1 MLFNYDYS
9 FANQIKAVMT
19 RQHTFLL
26 KCIKFYS
33 SFCKQ
38 SYDETT
44 QAFKKLKE
52 VQYRKAF
59 KLMYVHVQYAYT
71 CE

>member
-1 MLFNYDYS
+1 MLNTVLQLRF
-9 FANQIKAVMT
+9 KAVMK

-38 SYDETT
+38 SYDKTT
-44 QAFKKLKE
+44 QACKKIKE
-52 VQYRKAF
+52 VQNRKKAF

-71 CE
+71 CD